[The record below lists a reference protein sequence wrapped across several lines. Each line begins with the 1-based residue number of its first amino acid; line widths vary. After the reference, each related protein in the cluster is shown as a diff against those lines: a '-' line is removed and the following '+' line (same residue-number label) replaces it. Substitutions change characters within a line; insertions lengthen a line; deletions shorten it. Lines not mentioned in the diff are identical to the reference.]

1 MRHILPWSVLYPA
14 YGGDGESRSQF
25 GEHFNPVHI
34 RNLVYRPPSIPYLD
48 AAAQERKPVTWQS
61 TALISHLLGCSRET
75 GPTVTNP
82 VDDPPKHRIVE
93 RSEYS
98 VCTMVVRI
106 HTPRAEARM
115 TRFVM
120 LFSCSGVATRGW
132 RCRPP
137 QPCPVMIAWLTVPS
151 GPEPWIT

>member
-1 MRHILPWSVLYPA
+1 VNISK
-14 YGGDGESRSQF
+14 QF
-25 GEHFNPVHI
+25 IFGIWF
-34 RNLVYRPPSIPYLD
+34 IPYLD

-82 VDDPPKHRIVE
+82 VDDPPKRRIVE

-98 VCTMVVRI
+98 VCTMVIRI
-106 HTPRAEARM
+106 HPPRAEARM

-120 LFSCSGVATRGW
+120 LFSCSGVATRLAM
-132 RCRPP
+132 PP
-137 QPCPVMIAWLTVPS
+137 SPTVPS
-151 GPEPWIT
+151 DDSLAHGPLWPRALDHLSDLTVHGSKVMRERGPAG